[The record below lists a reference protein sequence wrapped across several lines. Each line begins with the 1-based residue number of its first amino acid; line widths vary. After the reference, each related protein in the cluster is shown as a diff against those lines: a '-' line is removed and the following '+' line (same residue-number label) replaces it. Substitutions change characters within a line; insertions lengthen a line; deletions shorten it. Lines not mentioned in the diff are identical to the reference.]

1 MSCSMF
7 AVETKTEAGLSQVL
21 LVFVIAFDDCP
32 FVDLMSVNKFFG
44 VMVRINTSI
53 HTELMGRVEIVRG

>member
-21 LVFVIAFDDCP
+21 LVFVVAFDDCP
-32 FVDLMSVNKFFG
+32 FVDLTSASKFFG
-44 VMVRINTSI
+44 VWVCISTSI
-53 HTELMGRVEIVRG
+53 SGTLN